1 MKSAA
6 YIKYILA
13 LLLFGS
19 NGIVASYILLDS
31 VEIVYLRTL
40 IGSLILALVF
50 VLTKQKAQFWK
61 NKLHFLYL
69 VLSGVALGASWLF
82 LFEAYNRVGV
92 SIATLAYY
100 CGPMIVMML
109 SPLLFK
115 EKLTSAKVIG
125 FLSVIIGMICVNIQ
139 AFLQGEIS
147 WGLVFGLLSAVMYA
161 AIIIFNKKASTIS
174 GLENATCQLAVSF
187 LTVAMFMGSKQG
199 FFVHVEEGNWAP
211 ILFLGIVNTGIGC
224 YFYFSSIGQLPVQ
237 TVSILGYLDPLSAL
251 IFSA

>member
-69 VLSGVALGASWLF
+69 VPV
-82 LFEAYNRVGV
+82 
-92 SIATLAYY
+92 
-100 CGPMIVMML
+100 
-109 SPLLFK
+109 
-115 EKLTSAKVIG
+115 
-125 FLSVIIGMICVNIQ
+125 
-139 AFLQGEIS
+139 
-147 WGLVFGLLSAVMYA
+147 
-161 AIIIFNKKASTIS
+161 
-174 GLENATCQLAVSF
+174 
-187 LTVAMFMGSKQG
+187 G
-199 FFVHVEEGNWAP
+199 FFCLKH
-211 ILFLGIVNTGIGC
+211 I
-224 YFYFSSIGQLPVQ
+224 
-237 TVSILGYLDPLSAL
+237 TVSASAL
-251 IFSA
+251 PLWHIIAVR